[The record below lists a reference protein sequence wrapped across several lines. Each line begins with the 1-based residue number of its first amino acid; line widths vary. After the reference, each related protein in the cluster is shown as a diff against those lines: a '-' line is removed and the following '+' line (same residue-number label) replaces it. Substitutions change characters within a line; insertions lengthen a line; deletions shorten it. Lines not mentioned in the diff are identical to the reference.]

1 MTGRSLGVPHRERAY
16 AVTVP
21 SAVPQGLVSV
31 LCQGRL
37 LPWRSMTTEPIHV
50 AETRA
55 AYDTVAVDYATLLE
69 GELARNPLDRALLGH
84 FAELV
89 LTEGGGPVV
98 DVGCGPGRITGHLGA
113 LGLDVSGIDLSP
125 GMVAEARRRH
135 PDVDFRV
142 GSLAALDLA
151 DASMAGVVAWYSII
165 HTPPEHL
172 PEVFAELRRVLRPEG
187 LLLLAFQ
194 AGDHTVRLEQA
205 YGHEVSYDAHRLDPD
220 RIVALL
226 ADAGLRVTVRTERAR
241 QDYEKTPQAFL
252 LARRA

>member
-1 MTGRSLGVPHRERAY
+1 M
-16 AVTVP
+16 
-21 SAVPQGLVSV
+21 
-31 LCQGRL
+31 
-37 LPWRSMTTEPIHV
+37 TEPMYV
-50 AETRA
+50 TETRT
-55 AYDTVAVDYATLLE
+55 AYDTVAVDYAAMLE
-69 GELARNPLDRALLGH
+69 GELARSPLDRALLGH

-98 DVGCGPGRITGHLGA
+98 DVGCGPGRITGHLAA

-135 PDVDFRV
+135 PEIHFRV
-142 GSLAALDLA
+142 GSLAGLDLA

-165 HTPPEHL
+165 HTPRELL
-172 PEVFAELRRVLRPEG
+172 PEVFAELRRVLRPDG
-187 LLLLAFQ
+187 PLLLAFQ
-194 AGDHTVRLEQA
+194 AGDVTIRVEEA
-205 YGHEVSYDAHRLDPD
+205 YGHRVSCDAHRLDPD

-252 LARRA
+252 LARRV